1 MFSLLSR
8 ALPYIVMAL
17 LAMLLSLSLFLYA
30 RVTKI
35 KELENTVHQYEFVIE
50 NINKAFT
57 QMEDD
62 LAYTENLLKTLQE
75 QQESVSQEHSDVRLE
90 WDRVRNES
98 VRNER
103 ASNDKQDSKEGSDS
117 GIDLSE
123 HFRVLKESACRTN
136 RNCL

>member
-8 ALPYIVMAL
+8 VLPYIVIAL
-17 LAMLLSLSLFLYA
+17 LSMLLSLSLFLHT
-30 RVTKI
+30 RITKI
-35 KELENTVHQYEFVIE
+35 KELESTVHQYEFVIK
-50 NINKAFT
+50 NNNKTIT
-57 QMEDD
+57 QMGND

-75 QQESVSQEHSDVRLE
+75 QQENVSQEHSDVRLE
-90 WDRVRNES
+90 WDRVK
-98 VRNER
+98 NER
-103 ASNDKQDSKEGSDS
+103 ASNDKQDSKESSDS

>member
-8 ALPYIVMAL
+8 ALPYIVIVL
-17 LAMLLSLSLFLYA
+17 LTILLSLSLFLHT
-30 RVTKI
+30 RITKI
-35 KELENTVHQYEFVIE
+35 KELESTVHQYEFVIE
-50 NINKAFT
+50 NNNNAIT
-57 QMEDD
+57 QMRDD
-62 LAYTENLLKTLQE
+62 LTYTENLLKTLQE

-103 ASNDKQDSKEGSDS
+103 ASNDKQDDKESSDS

-136 RNCL
+136 RDCL

>member
-8 ALPYIVMAL
+8 ALPYIVIAL
-17 LAMLLSLSLFLYA
+17 LAMLLSLSLFLHT
-30 RVTKI
+30 RITKI
-35 KELENTVHQYEFVIE
+35 KELESTVHQYEFVIE
-50 NINKAFT
+50 SNNKT
-57 QMEDD
+57 IIQMRDD

-90 WDRVRNES
+90 WDRVRNE
-98 VRNER
+98 R
-103 ASNDKQDSKEGSDS
+103 ASNDKQDSKESNDS

-136 RNCL
+136 RDCL

>member
-8 ALPYIVMAL
+8 TLPYIVIVL
-17 LAMLLSLSLFLYA
+17 LTILLSLSLFLHT
-30 RVTKI
+30 RITKI

-50 NINKAFT
+50 NNNKTIT
-57 QMEDD
+57 QMRED
-62 LAYTENLLKTLQE
+62 LTYTENLLKTLQE
-75 QQESVSQEHSDVRLE
+75 QQENVSQEHSDVRLE
-90 WDRVRNES
+90 WDRVK
-98 VRNER
+98 NER
-103 ASNDKQDSKEGSDS
+103 ASNDKQDSKESNDS

>member
-8 ALPYIVMAL
+8 ALPYIVIVL
-17 LAMLLSLSLFLYA
+17 LATLLTLSLFLHT
-30 RVTKI
+30 RITKI
-35 KELENTVHQYEFVIE
+35 KELESTVHQYEFVIE

-62 LAYTENLLKTLQE
+62 LAYTENLLKTLQD
-75 QQESVSQEHSDVRLE
+75 QQENVSQEHSDVRLE
-90 WDRVRNES
+90 WDRVK
-98 VRNER
+98 NER
-103 ASNDKQDSKEGSDS
+103 ASNDKKDSKEGSDS

-136 RNCL
+136 RDCL

>member
-8 ALPYIVMAL
+8 ALPYIVIVL
-17 LAMLLSLSLFLYA
+17 LTILLSLSLFLHT
-30 RVTKI
+30 RITKI

-50 NINKAFT
+50 NNNKTIT
-57 QMEDD
+57 QMGND
-62 LAYTENLLKTLQE
+62 LAYTENLLKALQE

-90 WDRVRNES
+90 WDRVK
-98 VRNER
+98 NER
-103 ASNDKQDSKEGSDS
+103 ASNDKQDSKESSDS

>member
-8 ALPYIVMAL
+8 VLPYIVIAL
-17 LAMLLSLSLFLYA
+17 LTMLLSLSLFLHT
-30 RVTKI
+30 RITKI
-35 KELENTVHQYEFVIE
+35 KELESTVHQYEFVIE
-50 NINKAFT
+50 NNNKTIT
-57 QMEDD
+57 QMGND

-75 QQESVSQEHSDVRLE
+75 QQENVSQEHSDVRLK
-90 WDRVRNES
+90 WDRVK
-98 VRNER
+98 NER
-103 ASNDKQDSKEGSDS
+103 ASNDKQGSKESSDS

>member
-8 ALPYIVMAL
+8 ALPYIVITL
-17 LAMLLSLSLFLYA
+17 LAMLLSLSLFLHT
-30 RVTKI
+30 RITKI

-50 NINKAFT
+50 NNNKAIT
-57 QMEDD
+57 QMRND

-75 QQESVSQEHSDVRLE
+75 QQENVSQEHSDVRLE
-90 WDRVRNES
+90 WDRVK
-98 VRNER
+98 NER
-103 ASNDKQDSKEGSDS
+103 ASNDKQDSKESIDNGA
-117 GIDLSE
+117 DLSE

>member
-1 MFSLLSR
+1 MFSLLNR
-8 ALPYIVMAL
+8 ALPYIAIAL
-17 LAMLLSLSLFLYA
+17 LSILLSLSLFLHT
-30 RVTKI
+30 RITKI
-35 KELENTVHQYEFVIE
+35 KELESTVHQYEFVIE

-75 QQESVSQEHSDVRLE
+75 QQENVSQEHSDVRTE
-90 WDRVRNES
+90 WDRVK
-98 VRNER
+98 NER

-136 RNCL
+136 QTCL

>member
-8 ALPYIVMAL
+8 ALPYIVIVL
-17 LAMLLSLSLFLYA
+17 LTILLSLSLFLHT
-30 RVTKI
+30 RITKI

-50 NINKAFT
+50 NNNKTIT
-57 QMEDD
+57 QMGND

-75 QQESVSQEHSDVRLE
+75 QQENVSQEHSDVRLE
-90 WDRVRNES
+90 WDRVK
-98 VRNER
+98 NER
-103 ASNDKQDSKEGSDS
+103 ASNDKQDSKESSDS